1 MAEKSRSPRVSLLL
15 LGAAAFIVIADARVI
30 DPLLHIIAN
39 EFEANV
45 GTTAIIVSAY
55 TIPYGL
61 FQLVYGPLGDRI
73 GKVKVMTGAMAAFA
87 IGTAGCAFVPNIA
100 LLTLLRFLT
109 GMVAAAIIPLSLA
122 YIGDNFPYAERQAAI
137 GRYLSAL
144 MLGQILGGSIGGI
157 FGDYLSWRDIFL
169 VFGVI
174 SLLIAAALWRAN
186 QRLDEPI
193 KLQDRRGKSGFKPWG
208 KSGFK
213 PYLQLMKSPATRLI
227 ITAVFIEGFFLFGGF
242 AYLGAFLR
250 DRYNLPYIAIGFMLS
265 GFGVGGLIYS
275 ASVKWL
281 VSRLG
286 EQGLIFTGGWL
297 VCFGYLAIVM
307 FQNWILFIPI
317 SVLIGMGFYMLHSTL
332 QTRATELAPEARG
345 TAVSLFVFSLFVG
358 QGIGAIALGAIVDS
372 AGGYIHCFITV
383 SVSVALLTLWLYSQ
397 RQRLNAAGS

>member
-1 MAEKSRSPRVSLLL
+1 MPEKSGSPRVSLLL
-15 LGAAAFIVIADARVI
+15 LGAAAFIAIADARVI

-39 EFEANV
+39 EFEASV
-45 GTTAIIVSAY
+45 GATAIIVSAY

-122 YIGDNFPYAERQAAI
+122 YIGDNFPYAERQTAI

-169 VFGVI
+169 VFGVV

-193 KLQDRRGKSGFKPWG
+193 KLQDRQGN
-208 KSGFK
+208 GFK
-213 PYLQLMKSPATRLI
+213 PYLQMMKSPATRLI
-227 ITAVFIEGFFLFGGF
+227 IIAVFIEGFFLFGGF

-281 VSRLG
+281 VRRLG

-307 FQNWILFIPI
+307 FQNWVLFIPI

-372 AGGYIHCFITV
+372 PGGYIYCFIIV

-397 RQRLNAAGS
+397 RQRLNAVGN

>member
-1 MAEKSRSPRVSLLL
+1 MSEKLGSPRVSLLL

-39 EFEANV
+39 EFKANV

-73 GKVKVMTGAMAAFA
+73 GKLKVMTGALVAFA

-122 YIGDNFPYAERQAAI
+122 YIGDNFAYAERQAAI

-169 VFGVI
+169 VFGVV
-174 SLLIAAALWRAN
+174 SLIIATALWRATR
-186 QRLDEPI
+186 RLKEP
-193 KLQDRRGKSGFKPWG
+193 LQPQGSSRRGNV
-208 KSGFK
+208 FK

-250 DRYNLPYIAIGFMLS
+250 DFYNLPYIAIGFMLS

-281 VSRLG
+281 VSKLG
-286 EQGLIFTGGWL
+286 EQGLIFIGGWL
-297 VCFGYLAIVM
+297 VSFGYLAIVM
-307 FQNWILFIPI
+307 FQNWMLFIPI

-345 TAVSLFVFSLFVG
+345 TAVSLFVFSLFLG
-358 QGIGAIALGAIVDS
+358 QGIGAIALGVVVDNI
-372 AGGYIHCFITV
+372 GGYINCFIIV

-397 RQRLNAAGS
+397 RDFLGSMGKPS